1 MGRLKLGPA
10 REFFCRI
17 TNLVSVFMSWAYDRG
32 TVYRGMKNVTPNLL
46 SAFSVVKLEKRIA
59 TRRAGQK
66 KVHKNIAFQRL
77 QITRAT

>member
-1 MGRLKLGPA
+1 
-10 REFFCRI
+10 
-17 TNLVSVFMSWAYDRG
+17 
-32 TVYRGMKNVTPNLL
+32 MKNVTPNLL